1 VHVNAK
7 DPATGKEQ
15 SMQIT
20 GGSAFGKGDIDRMVK
35 EAESHAE
42 EDRKRH
48 VSVGLRNE
56 ADNLP
61 YREATQRERPQDHRR
76 ERNGGGVACQRWC
89 LPR

>member
-1 VHVNAK
+1 MHVNAK

-48 VSVGLRNE
+48 VSVELRSK

-61 YREATQRERPQDHRR
+61 YREATPASTPTRSPTGTKRWR
-76 ERNGGGVACQRWC
+76 VACQR
-89 LPR
+89 

>member
-1 VHVNAK
+1 
-7 DPATGKEQ
+7 
-15 SMQIT
+15 MQIT
-20 GGSAFGKGDIDRMVK
+20 GRLCAARETSTRMVK

-48 VSVGLRNE
+48 VSVELRNE

-76 ERNGGGVACQRWC
+76 ERNGGGVHASGSACPARGQPSQLR
-89 LPR
+89 